1 MRSWPCALVNKRQKC
16 QGGIGHNKFMKY
28 NKLVRD
34 KIPEY
39 IKKKGKNP
47 ITHIADDVEYWQ
59 KLKDKLFEEIEEFKK
74 NENIEEFADLL
85 EVIDAIAEYKK
96 FNRNEVEKIKNKKA
110 DKRGKFKDRIILDE
124 S

>member
-1 MRSWPCALVNKRQKC
+1 
-16 QGGIGHNKFMKY
+16 MKY

-39 IKKKGKNP
+39 IKSKGEKVVF
-47 ITHIADDVEYWQ
+47 HIAEETEYWQ
-59 KLKDKLFEEIEEFKK
+59 KLKEKLSEEFVEFSKS
-74 NENIEEFADLL
+74 ESMEEFADIL

-96 FNRNEVEKIKNKKA
+96 FNKSEVEEIKVKKVL
-110 DKRGKFKDRIILDE
+110 KRGKFKDRIILDE

>member
-1 MRSWPCALVNKRQKC
+1 
-16 QGGIGHNKFMKY
+16 MKY

-39 IKKKGKNP
+39 IKEKGETP
-47 ITHIADDVEYWQ
+47 ITHIADETEYWQ
-59 KLKDKLFEEIEEFKK
+59 KLKEKLIEEIDEFNK
-74 NENIEEFADLL
+74 NENAEEFADIL

-96 FNRNEVEKIKNKKA
+96 FDRKKIEKIKTEKA
-110 DKRGKFKDRIILDE
+110 EEKGKFKKRIILDE